1 MSIDFCHYATEELYP
16 DFSVSFVGKS
26 EKMGLLEN
34 ETGDEYGGLEL
45 RKDKTHFEMKKKLV
59 VFHPAIAPYRVDFFN
74 SLNKEFDAIF
84 YFEFGDVLEQSFAQ
98 DELRGRLE
106 FVPRFLASGLFGIK
120 NLRTQVLSILKK
132 EQPDVVF
139 CSEYNILG
147 LLLLVYKFLFNWK
160 LSIFTICDDSKEIAE
175 SATLVKR
182 CMRFI
187 AVKLYSGIILTND
200 DVLSWYVERFQT
212 RQKFLFFPIIQKDQD
227 FRLLLENALPVSR
240 ILKDTYHLEGRQVL
254 LFVGRLIDIKNLFF
268 LLDAFA
274 LVVKRYP
281 KSILLFVG
289 DGDQREALER
299 HAERNGLA
307 NHVIFAGKKQGED
320 LYACYNIGQIFVL
333 PSYYERFGAVVNEAL
348 LAGCYTLCSVVAGAA
363 CLIEPRKNGDLFDPA
378 SKTDLAEKLAEGL
391 EDCEGLR
398 QISLKANKMGYSY
411 DQYIISFFNQ
421 LNSIIG

>member
-1 MSIDFCHYATEELYP
+1 
-16 DFSVSFVGKS
+16 
-26 EKMGLLEN
+26 
-34 ETGDEYGGLEL
+34 
-45 RKDKTHFEMKKKLV
+45 MKKKLV

-106 FVPRFLASGLFGIK
+106 FAPRFLAPGLFGIK
-120 NLRTQVLSILKK
+120 NLRTQVFSILRK

-268 LLDAFA
+268 LLDAFS

-281 KSILLFVG
+281 KAILLFVG

-307 NHVIFAGKKQGED
+307 NHVIFAGKKQGKD
-320 LYACYNIGQIFVL
+320 LYACYNVGQIFVL

-348 LAGCYTLCSVVAGAA
+348 LAGCYTLCSSAAGAA
-363 CLIEPRKNGDLFDPA
+363 CLVNPLENGAIFDSH
-378 SKTDLAEKLAEGL
+378 SKDGL
-391 EDCEGLR
+391 VEQLTVALDMTPVLSELR
-398 QISLKANKMGYSY
+398 LKENKMLNSY
-411 DQYIISFFNQ
+411 DTYFANFMNRLDDL
-421 LNSIIG
+421 LNK